1 MALRMRSIISSL
13 AVLGLSTAL
22 GTSAALAQSVEIKI
36 SHQWKANVD
45 GRDRAARLFVREV
58 EKADPSIK
66 FRIYPAQSLGIKPVA
81 QLDALQNGTLEMA
94 IFPMSYAVGKA
105 KEFSATIL
113 PGTIP
118 NLDFAMELKKTGYY
132 KRLQEL
138 SEKNGFRIIT
148 WWWTPGGFATKE
160 KAVMGPD
167 SVAGM
172 KLRAADPTFES
183 MLKAAGASV
192 TAMASSEIYS
202 GLQSGVLS
210 GALTSAETFVSM
222 RLYEQTKHATIG
234 GPSALW
240 MLLQPLVMS
249 KSAWDKLTPKQK
261 EIFQQAADKSD
272 AFFLTLQREATNK
285 MAEAYVNAGGT
296 SRELTKAEFDAW
308 VALAKKTAYPEFSA
322 ISPAA
327 KALMDELLKAAKPA
341 AKTK

>member
-1 MALRMRSIISSL
+1 MKQLFKSVARPFALVGL
-13 AVLGLSTAL
+13 AAAMGLSGVSL
-22 GTSAALAQSVEIKI
+22 QAQAMEIKI

-45 GRDRAARLFVREV
+45 GRDRAARLFVKEV

-81 QLDALQNGTLEMA
+81 QLDAIQNGTLEMA

-105 KEFSATIL
+105 KEFSAVIL

-118 NLDFAMELKKTGYY
+118 NLDFAMDLKKTGYY
-132 KRLQEL
+132 KKLQAL

-148 WWWTPGGFATKE
+148 WWWTPGGFATK
-160 KAVMGPD
+160 ASPVSGPD
-167 SVAGM
+167 SVKGQ

-222 RLYEQTKHATIG
+222 RLYEQTKHATVG
-234 GPSALW
+234 GDSALW

-249 KSAWDKLTPKQK
+249 KQAWEKLTPKQK
-261 EIFQQAADKSD
+261 KIFEEAAEKSD
-272 AFFLTLQREATNK
+272 AFFLTIQREATTK
-285 MAEAYVNAGGT
+285 MADAYVKAGGT
-296 SRELTKAEFDAW
+296 AREMTKQEFDAW
-308 VALAKKTAYPEFSA
+308 VALAKKTAYPEYA
-322 ISPAA
+322 KISPTA
-327 KALMDELLKAAKPA
+327 KGLMDELLKASAK
-341 AKTK
+341 K